1 MLCCRPNRRNLSAKA
16 LNLNAKYLNLDPFL
30 VLYVASERYVCDI
43 GLEGGRAAGCKG
55 SLESFSE
62 EHVEFAVS
70 SLILEDHEREKGRC
84 DRISSELNEIDG
96 KVCVSD
102 VETVVCISIFL
113 RSA

>member
-43 GLEGGRAAGCKG
+43 GLDGGRCKG

-62 EHVEFAVS
+62 KHVEFSVS
-70 SLILEDHEREKGRC
+70 SMILEDHEREKGCC

>member
-1 MLCCRPNRRNLSAKA
+1 M
-16 LNLNAKYLNLDPFL
+16 
-30 VLYVASERYVCDI
+30 
-43 GLEGGRAAGCKG
+43 EGGRAVGCIR
-55 SLESFSE
+55 SLKSFSE
-62 EHVEFAVS
+62 KHVEFAES
-70 SLILEDHEREKGRC
+70 SMILEDHEREKGRC